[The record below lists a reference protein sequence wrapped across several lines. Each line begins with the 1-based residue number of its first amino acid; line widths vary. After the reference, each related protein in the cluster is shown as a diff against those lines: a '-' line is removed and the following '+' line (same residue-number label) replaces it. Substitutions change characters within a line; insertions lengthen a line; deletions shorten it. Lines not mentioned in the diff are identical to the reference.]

1 MSSEN
6 KESMDQQKITCLKIL
21 ATMAELEDDKAPVAS
36 GHQIQS
42 AEEGNQNKSKVL
54 KVLSKLE
61 IIERAMQLIVSDSDE
76 TVIFYAIHLCCVLLT
91 DNIDLQVHIMIMI
104 WWMANIWVTE
114 KSIEPLYYLKEPSL
128 FQQFVSKVDMGWC
141 QVPNSNT
148 EFE

>member
-104 WWMANIWVTE
+104 
-114 KSIEPLYYLKEPSL
+114 
-128 FQQFVSKVDMGWC
+128 
-141 QVPNSNT
+141 
-148 EFE
+148 